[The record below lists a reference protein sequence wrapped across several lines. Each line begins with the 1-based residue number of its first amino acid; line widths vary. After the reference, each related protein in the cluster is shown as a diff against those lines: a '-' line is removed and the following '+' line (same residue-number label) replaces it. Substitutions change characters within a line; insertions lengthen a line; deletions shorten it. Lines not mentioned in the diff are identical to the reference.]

1 MVESSKTGSPAD
13 FKRSSHGRRPS
24 EPVTRRQL
32 RVGFVLT
39 HNFTLTAFSAFLDV
53 LRLAADDGDHSRP
66 ISCSWHVM
74 NTDRRPVMAS
84 CGVEIQPSSNWMAPE
99 SFDYV
104 VVVGGLLHGK
114 SPSNPNLD
122 AYIRRVAKAGV
133 TLVGLCTG
141 SFVLCRLGLMEGRK
155 CCVSWYHYQD
165 FVEQFPGPVPVA
177 DRLFVMDGDRITSSG
192 GAGVAHLAA
201 ELVTRFLG
209 ASRALKALNI
219 LLIPRPLS
227 GDDAQPA
234 PPLSVSPGGGIVS
247 RALLIMEQNLT
258 RPITISELGAA
269 LGLSPRQLER
279 RFAQATGR
287 SPQKAYLMLRLQ
299 HGKWMLE
306 NSALS
311 VGEIAAELGFADS
324 SHFSRAFKMCFGM
337 VPIAHRR
344 TALQMQC
351 SSENADRRV
360 FG

>member
-1 MVESSKTGSPAD
+1 VRDGSTVA
-13 FKRSSHGRRPS
+13 R
-24 EPVTRRQL
+24 ERQL

-66 ISCSWHVM
+66 ISCSWQVM
-74 NTDRRPVMAS
+74 NTDRRAVQAS
-84 CGVEIQPSSNWMAPE
+84 CGIEIQPSSSWLPPE

-114 SPSNPNLD
+114 AASNPTLD
-122 AYIRRVAKAGV
+122 AYIRRVAEAGV
-133 TLVGLCTG
+133 PLVGLCTG
-141 SFVLCRLGLMEGRK
+141 SFVLCRLGLMDGRK

-165 FVEQFPGPVPVA
+165 FVEQFPGSVPVA
-177 DRLFVMDGDRITSSG
+177 DRLFVIDRDRITSSG

-201 ELVTRFLG
+201 DIVTRFLG

-234 PPLSVSPGGGIVS
+234 PPLSASTGGGVVS
-247 RALLIMEQNLT
+247 RALLIMEQNLS
-258 RPITISELGAA
+258 RPITIAELGAV
-269 LGLSPRQLER
+269 LGLSLRQLER
-279 RFAQATGR
+279 RFTQATGK
-287 SPQKAYLMLRLQ
+287 SPQKAYLGLRLQ

-311 VGEIAAELGFADS
+311 VGQIAAELGFADS
-324 SHFSRAFKMCFGM
+324 SHFSRAFKVSFGEIP
-337 VPIAHRR
+337 VAHRR
-344 TALQMQC
+344 ASLQMQRAREGM
-351 SSENADRRV
+351 ENADRRV
-360 FG
+360 FE